1 MISYFNAFTAGAC
14 FIASLDSFLENR
26 IGSGF
31 LLVALMIGNIAL
43 AKVNKEN

>member
-14 FIASLDSFLENR
+14 FIASIDSFLENR